1 MGRLLVQLEE
11 LKKYKEIRTP
21 GARGVCVAHR
31 RWGKDDV
38 ALHFTACASHLR
50 VGNYWHML
58 PKYEQCRKAIWDA
71 INPRTGKKRIDE
83 VFPESIRR
91 KTNQQEMKIELNC
104 GSIWQLVGSDN
115 YNSYVGSPPIGVVF
129 SEWSL
134 ANPLAWSLGI
144 RPIIEENGGW
154 VLWIYTP
161 RGDNHGKSMI
171 EFAESEQSWFAQR
184 IDASQTNV
192 FTQEQM
198 ERVLREMAAEIQDA
212 DEAKAIWMQEYYC
225 SFAGAVR
232 GSYYS
237 KQMAAAQEEGRITRV
252 PWQPSQEVFTFWD
265 LGVDD
270 SMTIWFIQPVGKA
283 YHVIDYYENTGY
295 GLEHYAKVLSE
306 KKYKYGGHYFP
317 HDAEAREMTSS
328 EVARSRREVADDLGI
343 RPIEVVS
350 RVKNVDVLVNVHI
363 PAVRNILPSCW
374 FDRDK
379 CATGINA
386 LKSYHAEYDEDRKKP
401 GNRPEHDWASH
412 GADAFRTFAVGY
424 APPTPQDKSVTE
436 MMAARASIING

>member
-1 MGRLLVQLEE
+1 MGRLLLQLGE
-11 LKKYKEIRTP
+11 LKKYGEIKTP
-21 GARGVCVAHR
+21 GARAVEVAHR

-83 VFPESIRR
+83 AFPESIRR
-91 KTNQQEMKIELNC
+91 KTNQQEMKIEFNC

-129 SEWSL
+129 SEWAL

-161 RGDNHGKSMI
+161 RGDNHGKSII
-171 EFAESEQSWFAQR
+171 EFAETEKDWFAQR

-192 FTQEQM
+192 FTKDQM
-198 ERVLREMAAEIQDA
+198 ERILREMIAEIKDE
-212 DEAKAIWMQEYYC
+212 DEARSIWMQEYFC
-225 SFAGAVR
+225 SFDGAVR

-237 KQMAAAQEEGRITRV
+237 KQMAAAEEEGRIARV
-252 PWQPSQEVFTFWD
+252 PWQPAIEVDTYWD

-270 SMTIWFIQPVGKA
+270 SMAIWFIQHVGKA
-283 YHVIDYYENTGY
+283 HHVIDYYENTGM
-295 GLEHYAKVLSE
+295 GMGHYAGILKD
-306 KKYKYGGHYFP
+306 KKYNYAEHVMP
-317 HDAEAREMTSS
+317 HDAEARELTAGELAKSP
-328 EVARSRREVADDLGI
+328 RELAEDAGL
-343 RPIEVVS
+343 RPITVVPRAQNMELIIKS
-350 RVKNVDVLVNVHI
+350 HI

-374 FDRDK
+374 FDREK
-379 CATGINA
+379 CAIGISA

-424 APPTPQDKSVTE
+424 APPKPKDESVTD
-436 MMAARASIING
+436 MMAKFRSSNY